1 MPLRVR
7 LNNSYKKR
15 AERKYSARFFRV
27 GLVFN
32 LNHLLDI
39 PYKGM
44 DTLLLSNFVYLIYI
58 R

>member
-7 LNNSYKKR
+7 LNNTYKKR

-44 DTLLLSNFVYLIYI
+44 NALLPCNLVYLVDI
-58 R
+58 